1 MWQKGFH
8 FLTNIESFFW
18 SNIAFALIIGIGI
31 YFTFRVRFFQ
41 IRSLPTFCKIFYE
54 FLRPSSPK
62 KAGVHPIKI
71 FFASMGGMIGIGN
84 IIGIVTA
91 LQIGG
96 PGALFW
102 VWIAALFGSIIKYS
116 EIFLGLK
123 YRIPNDRGGYD
134 GGPIYFLKAAFK
146 ISWIPIVAAV
156 LLCIYGVEV
165 FQFTILAE
173 CLSQSWGLSKWIIA
187 PSLLFL
193 VLITAIG
200 GIKRIAKICSLV
212 MPLFLLTYILMG
224 FWIIFQEFNV
234 IPKLL
239 GDVLHFAFHKHAA
252 IGGFAGSSVLL
263 TIQYGIS
270 KAAYSSD
277 LGIGYDSIIQSES
290 STVHPE
296 KQASLAIIGV
306 FIDNFICTV
315 SILVVLLT
323 GLWTALPSIAIA
335 DLVKNSLSLYFPY
348 MQIFMPAFLFI
359 TGYTTV
365 IAYFCVG
372 LKCARFLAPKYG
384 ERFYILYGC
393 VAFIFFSFFDASIAF
408 LVMSIS
414 GALLLIINLLGIIRL
429 RDQVS
434 FSTTPSLST
443 DNANLRKVVTEKY

>member
-1 MWQKGFH
+1 MLQQFFL
-8 FLTNIESFFW
+8 FLTNLESFFW
-18 SNIAFALIIGIGI
+18 SNVAFALIIGIGV

-41 IRSLPTFCKIFYE
+41 IRSLPSFCKIFYG
-54 FLRPSSPK
+54 FLRLSSPK
-62 KAGVHPIKI
+62 KAGVHPLKI

-96 PGALFW
+96 PGSLFW

-123 YRIPNDRGGYD
+123 YRVANDRGGYD

-146 ISWIPIVAAV
+146 KPWIPMFVAF

-165 FQFTILAE
+165 FQFNILTS
-173 CLSQSWGLSKWIIA
+173 CLSQTWGLSKWIIA
-187 PSLLFL
+187 PTLLFL
-193 VLITAIG
+193 ILIAGLG
-200 GIKRIAKICSLV
+200 GIKRIAKICSLI
-212 MPLFLLTYILMG
+212 MPAFVLIYILMG
-224 FWIIFQEFNV
+224 FWIIFKEIHI

-239 GDVLHFAFHKHAA
+239 ADVFHFAFHKHAA

-323 GLWTALPSIAIA
+323 GLWTAVPQIPIS
-335 DLVKNSLSLYFPY
+335 DLVRSSLSLYFPY

-384 ERFYILYGC
+384 EYFYTLYGC
-393 VAFIFFSFFDASIAF
+393 TAFIFFSFFDASAAF

-434 FSTTPSLST
+434 FSTVSSLT
-443 DNANLRKVVTEKY
+443 RDVTN